1 MNSSD
6 NAQIT
11 DQLPITV
18 NLPDMENKDYFVEKI
33 EGLFKDVADAVNAK
47 DGGFNL
53 LKERGTGS
61 QFYNKDNEGPLRNV
75 YRKTFDLV
83 SLSGGSVGGS
93 ATIQFAHE
101 ITNLRESAG
110 ILANCTSVDG
120 RFFTASYPDVY
131 LDRTSV
137 VFTNPYTEELSQCDV
152 TANYLKEV

>member
-61 QFYNKDNEGPLRNV
+61 QFYNKCR
-75 YRKTFDLV
+75 R
-83 SLSGGSVGGS
+83 
-93 ATIQFAHE
+93 E
-101 ITNLRESAG
+101 IFHGKLPRC
-110 ILANCTSVDG
+110 LF
-120 RFFTASYPDVY
+120 R
-131 LDRTSV
+131 
-137 VFTNPYTEELSQCDV
+137 
-152 TANYLKEV
+152 